1 MLLTVGHLGFF
12 EFRVGDFSNSKTAGD
27 STGRLKGQLLKVID
41 GHHKDDTKFRV
52 TKHGRQLYKMKLVLP
67 PNLTCE
73 RCVMQ
78 WWYTAGNNPGYKQE
92 TVLIS
97 KSQSN
102 AIIETTLF
110 FPFNQK
116 SFNWQI
122 SRRFSKGLIKRIFV
136 DGSYEIKVHFE
147 IFTLPHEV
155 FARYFGKR
163 SPTQMRYT
171 LSNVLSKMQ
180 FYLEGC

>member
-1 MLLTVGHLGFF
+1 MRYANGIIARTYKKGQVIDVEVLLTVGHLGFF

-92 TVLIS
+92 TFV
-97 KSQSN
+97 N
-102 AIIETTLF
+102 CAD
-110 FPFNQK
+110 
-116 SFNWQI
+116 
-122 SRRFSKGLIKRIFV
+122 IKI
-136 DGSYEIKVHFE
+136 
-147 IFTLPHEV
+147 T
-155 FARYFGKR
+155 
-163 SPTQMRYT
+163 
-171 LSNVLSKMQ
+171 N
-180 FYLEGC
+180 